1 MNEAPFGEHEEWRP
15 IPSLPAGYEASD
27 LGRIRSW
34 RHRKGTASSPLIRKP
49 VKHAKYGH
57 MSMMFYVDKKFVCRL
72 VHHLV
77 LDAFG
82 IARLP
87 NTETRH
93 IDGIASNNRLDN
105 LKWGTHVENSE
116 DQVGHGTLTVG
127 GKNGGAKLTNQQ
139 ADEIRRSDESGVDAA
154 KRCGVTPAVIT
165 RIRRGRGHV
174 R

>member
-49 VKHAKYGH
+49 VKHTKYGH

-93 IDGIASNNRLDN
+93 ID
-105 LKWGTHVENSE
+105 
-116 DQVGHGTLTVG
+116 
-127 GKNGGAKLTNQQ
+127 
-139 ADEIRRSDESGVDAA
+139 ESGVDAA

-165 RIRRGRGHV
+165 RIRRSRGYV